1 MKSYEYPYRQTDL
14 SRAVLSGLFAGII
27 ATFSNLIFIFAFRR
41 IKEFYVFNVMD
52 VGTTIFG
59 SVLLMIV
66 CGILFYFFVHY
77 LNHGVNLYRI
87 VVFCVTAAI
96 VYAALAVRP
105 SEVTLPGDFR
115 AMFIGTQVILGGL
128 AAFLIPYVFRH
139 DSIIS

>member
-1 MKSYEYPYRQTDL
+1 MKSYEYHQTDL
-14 SRAVLSGLFAGII
+14 SRSILAGLFAGII
-27 ATFSNLIFIFAFRR
+27 ATFANLIFIFVFRR
-41 IKEFYVFNVMD
+41 IKEFYVFNIMD

-66 CGILFYFFVHY
+66 CGIIFYFFVHY
-77 LNHGVNLYRI
+77 LNHGVNIYRV
-87 VVFCVTAAI
+87 VVFFVTAAI

-105 SEVTLPGDFR
+105 GAVVIPGDFR

>member
-1 MKSYEYPYRQTDL
+1 MKSYEYHQTDL
-14 SRAVLSGLFAGII
+14 SRSILAGLFAGII
-27 ATFSNLIFIFAFRR
+27 ATFANLIFIFAFRR

-66 CGILFYFFVHY
+66 CGIIFYFFVHY
-77 LNHGVNLYRI
+77 LNHGVNIYRV
-87 VVFCVTAAI
+87 VVFFVTAAI

-105 SEVTLPGDFR
+105 SSVVVPGDFR
-115 AMFIGTQVILGGL
+115 TMFIGTQVILGGL

>member
-1 MKSYEYPYRQTDL
+1 
-14 SRAVLSGLFAGII
+14 
-27 ATFSNLIFIFAFRR
+27 
-41 IKEFYVFNVMD
+41 MD

-66 CGILFYFFVHY
+66 CGIIFYFFVHY
-77 LNHGVNLYRI
+77 LNHGVNIYRV
-87 VVFCVTAAI
+87 VVFFVTAAI

-105 SEVTLPGDFR
+105 SSVVVPGDFR
-115 AMFIGTQVILGGL
+115 TMFIGTQVILGGL